1 MLPPPS
7 AEPRTNHHEGL
18 TPVTAL
24 RILAVA
30 IVSLFV
36 SAGAGVHAA
45 PIDLSPEQPGR
56 LHTVRN
62 EQAIALLPK
71 GFPFVQAGTLTVGI
85 HPGSPPISTYAT
97 DAKTIVGFDADLV
110 QLIGESLGLKPTLV
124 ATAWANWPLG
134 LQSGQ
139 FDAVVSNVTVTEERK
154 EKFDFSTYRKDVV
167 GFYVPTNSRITSI
180 REPKD
185 IAGLRVITDSGTNQE
200 KILLEWDRENVA
212 KGLKPI
218 QVQYYTDDAVES
230 LTLEAGRADVIF
242 SVNSSRAYKA
252 ALDGKTRLVGTVS
265 GGWPLTAEIAVTTRK
280 GSGLAAPVTAALN
293 GLIANGAYAK
303 LLAHWN
309 LSAEAIDRSLT
320 NPPGL
325 PRS

>member
-1 MLPPPS
+1 MIATRFTAGML
-7 AEPRTNHHEGL
+7 AG
-18 TPVTAL
+18 AL
-24 RILAVA
+24 ATVILAA
-30 IVSLFV
+30 SPLCR
-36 SAGAGVHAA
+36 AA
-45 PIDLSPEQPGR
+45 AIDLSPEQPGR

-71 GFPFVQAGTLTVGI
+71 AFPFVAPGTLTIGI
-85 HPGSPPISTYAT
+85 HPNNPPISTYAT
-97 DAKTIVGFDADLV
+97 DAKTVVGFDADLV
-110 QLIGESLGLKPTLV
+110 QLLGESLGLKPQLAVTS
-124 ATAWANWPLG
+124 WANWPLG
-134 LQSGQ
+134 LVSGQ

-154 EKFDFSTYRKDVV
+154 EKFDFSTYRRDVV
-167 GFYVPTNSRITSI
+167 GFYVATDSKITSI
-180 REPKD
+180 KEPKD
-185 IAGLRVITDSGTNQE
+185 VAGLRVITDAGTNQE

-265 GGWPLTAEIAVTTRK
+265 GGWPLTAEIAVTSRK
-280 GSGLAAPVTAALN
+280 SSGLAAPVTAALN
-293 GLIANGAYAK
+293 GLIANGTYAK
-303 LLAHWN
+303 LLARWN
-309 LSAEAIDRSLT
+309 LSAEAIQQSQT

>member
-1 MLPPPS
+1 
-7 AEPRTNHHEGL
+7 
-18 TPVTAL
+18 
-24 RILAVA
+24 
-30 IVSLFV
+30 
-36 SAGAGVHAA
+36 
-45 PIDLSPEQPGR
+45 
-56 LHTVRN
+56 
-62 EQAIALLPK
+62 
-71 GFPFVQAGTLTVGI
+71 VQAGTLTVGI

-167 GFYVPTNSRITSI
+167 GFYVPTKSRITSI